1 MGFSVGS
8 SLLPMASVP
17 PGRSTISGHCTHSR
31 KGSYGLSARVGIGAT
46 AAAKVICPGPAAGGS
61 AGLSGGGGATAAEAV
76 VSKGRGGTGGGVASV
91 DAEGSGA
98 TAGSIAVAT
107 RSGSCG
113 AVITRAGGL
122 SPCIKLVASSRYQP
136 AAPPTARPTPAAV
149 AYAIQPVRDGRAT
162 DGGLNTML

>member
-17 PGRSTISGHCTHSR
+17 PGRSTISGHCKHSR

-76 VSKGRGGTGGGVASV
+76 VSKGRGGTGGG
-91 DAEGSGA
+91 GG
-98 TAGSIAVAT
+98 
-107 RSGSCG
+107 
-113 AVITRAGGL
+113 AGG
-122 SPCIKLVASSRYQP
+122 AGG
-136 AAPPTARPTPAAV
+136 ARGT
-149 AYAIQPVRDGRAT
+149 GR
-162 DGGLNTML
+162 

>member
-17 PGRSTISGHCTHSR
+17 PGRSTISGHCKHSR

-46 AAAKVICPGPAAGGS
+46 AAARLICPGRVAGGS
-61 AGLSGGGGATAAEAV
+61 AGLSGGATAAEAV
-76 VSKGRGGTGGGVASV
+76 VSRGRGGGVGGVASV
-91 DAEGSGA
+91 GAYDAGA
-98 TAGSIAVAT
+98 TAGSMPVAP